1 MAKKID
7 LGEIMNIPE
16 TLLYTENHEW
26 VRIDGE
32 FAFVGITDYAQHE
45 MGNIVFVEL
54 PEVGEK
60 ITAGDP
66 LGTLEAVKTVE
77 DIFLPVTGEIVKV
90 NTDLAEAPEHINNSP
105 YEEGWLVKVR
115 ITNKEDVEKLL
126 RADEYIKL
134 IDK

>member
-1 MAKKID
+1 M
-7 LGEIMNIPE
+7 GEIMNIPD
-16 TLLYTENHEW
+16 TLFYTENHEW
-26 VRIDGE
+26 VRVDGE
-32 FAFVGITDYAQHE
+32 YAFVGVTDYAQHE

-60 ITAGDP
+60 IIAGDP

-90 NTDLAEAPEHINNSP
+90 NTDLAETPELINNSP
-105 YEEGWLVKVR
+105 YEEGWLVKIR
-115 ITNKEDVEKLL
+115 ITSKEDVEKLL